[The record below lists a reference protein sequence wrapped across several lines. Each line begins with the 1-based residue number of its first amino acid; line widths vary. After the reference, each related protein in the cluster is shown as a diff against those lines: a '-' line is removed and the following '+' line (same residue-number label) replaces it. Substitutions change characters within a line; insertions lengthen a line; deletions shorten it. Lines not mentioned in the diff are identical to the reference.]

1 MLKSTAKGRAFKF
14 SEVGIMMLTVAAGR
28 TVGGSGRGIEVHRG
42 SESWYSG
49 CKARPTGP
57 AAGGPRARRGPRSR
71 CCDFQEVAASASAA
85 MSKRHGGCSDCPE
98 QPATRSEGRRLLSLK
113 LRALT
118 DSCIPES
125 VPGRGYL
132 SVCHCDWGYPLPDFE
147 SGQLPITIELRNLGA
162 T

>member
-1 MLKSTAKGRAFKF
+1 MPTRDQQRAFN
-14 SEVGIMMLTVAAGR
+14 VLAA
-28 TVGGSGRGIEVHRG
+28 
-42 SESWYSG
+42 
-49 CKARPTGP
+49 
-57 AAGGPRARRGPRSR
+57 AAPHITHTRS
-71 CCDFQEVAASASAA
+71 SASAA